1 MDFPLNDLL
10 DENKS
15 YQWLIDFFHNGEL
28 LSPYSQSKKYSINDS
43 RRAPVILYKDKITGQ
58 YFTIFTT
65 TIFAKT
71 HFSCAEVVLIIR
83 GFLQGVSTAQL
94 ARELGCTYQ
103 NLLELRHAFMAQ
115 GAANLNRSV
124 LADEVTETDEVFQNA
139 GEKGVKH
146 RDLTDPAR
154 RRGNKKKGMAPITMT
169 APRSSERSAEKVGK
183 CD

>member
-1 MDFPLNDLL
+1 MDFPLHDLL

-15 YQWLIDFFHNGEL
+15 YQWLIDFLHNGEL

-58 YFTIFTT
+58 HFTIFTT
-65 TIFAKT
+65 TVFAKT
-71 HFSCAEVVLIIR
+71 HFSCSQVVLIIR
-83 GFLQGVSTAQL
+83 GFLQGISTAQL
-94 ARELGCTYQ
+94 VRELGCDYQ

-139 GEKGVKH
+139 GEKGAKH
-146 RDLTDPAR
+146 RDLADPAR
-154 RRGNKKKGMAPITMT
+154 RRGNKKKAMAPTTMT
-169 APRSSERSAEKVGK
+169 APRSWEPSAEKVEK